1 MEKLSISIAIVFGV
15 FLLSTSFLQAQ
26 KKVKTKE
33 QAEESECLVAAY
45 VWPSCHDDSLGSA
58 AVGLFGPK
66 VQTLAGEWQIHPSL
80 DSDGLAVGYIHRAV
94 SAPRCLTR
102 PTRSGHWDQGGI
114 PQSTRTSDLSCLASQ
129 WSCHAKSF

>member
-1 MEKLSISIAIVFGV
+1 MQKLNIRIKIAIVFGV

-33 QAEESECLVAAY
+33 QAKESEYLVAAY

-66 VQTLAGEWQIHPSL
+66 VQTLAGEWQILQHWILMSNLHIKVP
-80 DSDGLAVGYIHRAV
+80 
-94 SAPRCLTR
+94 PLTIDKL
-102 PTRSGHWDQGGI
+102 P
-114 PQSTRTSDLSCLASQ
+114 CK
-129 WSCHAKSF
+129 HALTFRIENIN